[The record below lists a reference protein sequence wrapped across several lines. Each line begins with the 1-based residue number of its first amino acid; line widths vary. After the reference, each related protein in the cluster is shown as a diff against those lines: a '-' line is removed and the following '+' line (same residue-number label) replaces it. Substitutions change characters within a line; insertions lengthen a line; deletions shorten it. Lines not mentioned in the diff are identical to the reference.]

1 MGVENYHVIE
11 MVGEGSFGKVYKGRR
26 KFSGQTVAMKFILKH
41 GKSDK
46 DIQNLRQEIEILRKL
61 KHENIIAM
69 LDSFETP
76 QEFCVVT
83 EFAQGELFEILEDD
97 KCLPE
102 EQVQAIAKQLVRALH
117 YLHSNRIIHR
127 DMKPQNILIGAGS
140 IVKLCDFGFAR
151 AMSTNTVVLRSIK
164 GTPLYMA
171 PELVQEQPYNHT
183 ADLWSLGVILYELFV
198 GQPPFYTNSVYQL
211 VRHIIKDP
219 VKYPDTM
226 SSNFKSFLKGLLNKM
241 PQRRLTWPALRE
253 HPFVKETSDDLEA
266 MESRIATAAATGN
279 DAAWKGEGN
288 NKHAAPV
295 GSYAATP
302 EKKVHSSTT
311 PQNKGSRSPLTNDR
325 LHSPVAAMD
334 SPFPHEDP
342 LELTV
347 PAADSGCQVL
357 DRLESNSRTMKGAN
371 FIGQDSEAM
380 SLVLMPLMDWSKDSS
395 KPSRDQD
402 IVRVNVSLRILSNL
416 AVAGALHSDVA
427 LDDMIRELLVFTDS
441 VINMKSLDGNDLTAK
456 SFSLMKKL
464 VDISGTDL
472 RDSYIQH
479 WSILVELY
487 SKVVDYTED
496 ASGRVLNES
505 TGCIAV
511 MLSRV
516 VQGLKRSLVGGS
528 PEVASPNEVPK
539 QILRHAKTAGVAESL
554 SVCLVASGT
563 SLIAGSPNMLRAACE
578 ACRGLWAL
586 VNGFEILFT
595 AGNIYL
601 FPLKTFWS
609 HSLHR
614 LDIGEH
620 ERGSMLGIESAKVI
634 DAVAKALIK
643 SKAMQVAIYYC
654 LHQRMESALSA
665 AIQLML
671 RCCVHNES
679 ICGLLCGL
687 PNSLPATTVVSGG
700 GDGTIISEIFSIL
713 CLCTS
718 HPNKEPP
725 TGEASKSKISNPNA
739 LVLHSCLIVATTAQY
754 LKLSGRVSASFIL
767 TTTTKKQLSRLS
779 VLAHYSSSNDT
790 VTTSLQPHCLS
801 AMLALASV
809 LSLESGVPSESS
821 LSESAMPMIPPT
833 TTLCSILAIPSTDR
847 NEASSNHYG
856 MLSYWHGVRD
866 GCVGLLETRLKW
878 GGPLAVQQACA
889 KKAPQILLCLLANR
903 LLNVEMDES
912 KDLIGLSPTGVTWMI
927 SSICHCLSNGA
938 LLFREILV
946 RSENVKLISSLISET
961 HLKILKCWSG
971 PGGGTDGV
979 RDLINTVI
987 DLLAFPFVAVQNVT
1001 SGLPSTTASVSSG
1014 FLLNMGSPGGKL
1026 GVQDKDMVKGIE
1038 ANMPKYVQVLLEV
1051 GVPDR
1056 ILKCLDY
1063 VKSRDFGKPVAFLAK
1078 MASVR
1083 PLALHLLGKGLL
1095 DPGNV
1100 RKLLNSSN
1108 PREVVLDI
1116 LMIISD
1122 LARMDKD
1129 LYEHLNRADLLE
1141 SMKTFLSHEDPNVRA
1156 KTCSAIGNMCR
1167 HSPYFYS
1174 SLASQHII
1182 SLLIDRCA
1190 DPDKR
1195 TRKYA
1200 CFAIGNAA
1208 YHNDLLYE
1216 ELRRSIPLLTS
1227 LLVSS
1232 EEDKT
1237 RANAAGA
1244 LSNLVRNSNRLCED
1258 IISKGAMQ
1266 ALLKLVADCSTVA
1279 LSPSRKDA
1287 VNESPLK
1294 IALFSLAKM
1303 CSYSPCRQFVR
1314 SSELLPIIGRLKQS
1328 PDETVANYVSII
1340 IKKIAEA

>member
-1 MGVENYHVIE
+1 
-11 MVGEGSFGKVYKGRR
+11 
-26 KFSGQTVAMKFILKH
+26 
-41 GKSDK
+41 
-46 DIQNLRQEIEILRKL
+46 
-61 KHENIIAM
+61 
-69 LDSFETP
+69 
-76 QEFCVVT
+76 
-83 EFAQGELFEILEDD
+83 
-97 KCLPE
+97 
-102 EQVQAIAKQLVRALH
+102 
-117 YLHSNRIIHR
+117 
-127 DMKPQNILIGAGS
+127 
-140 IVKLCDFGFAR
+140 
-151 AMSTNTVVLRSIK
+151 
-164 GTPLYMA
+164 
-171 PELVQEQPYNHT
+171 
-183 ADLWSLGVILYELFV
+183 
-198 GQPPFYTNSVYQL
+198 
-211 VRHIIKDP
+211 
-219 VKYPDTM
+219 
-226 SSNFKSFLKGLLNKM
+226 
-241 PQRRLTWPALRE
+241 
-253 HPFVKETSDDLEA
+253 
-266 MESRIATAAATGN
+266 
-279 DAAWKGEGN
+279 
-288 NKHAAPV
+288 
-295 GSYAATP
+295 
-302 EKKVHSSTT
+302 
-311 PQNKGSRSPLTNDR
+311 
-325 LHSPVAAMD
+325 
-334 SPFPHEDP
+334 
-342 LELTV
+342 
-347 PAADSGCQVL
+347 
-357 DRLESNSRTMKGAN
+357 
-371 FIGQDSEAM
+371 M
-380 SLVLMPLMDWSKDSS
+380 SLVLMPLTDWSKDSS
-395 KPSRDQD
+395 KTSRDQD
-402 IVRVNVSLRILSNL
+402 MVRVNVSLRILSNL
-416 AVAGALHSDVA
+416 AAAGALHSDAA
-427 LDDMIRELLVFTDS
+427 LNDMIRELLVFTNS

-456 SFSLMKKL
+456 AILILLAVRAFIFLDASLCLMWFQIQTAEL
-464 VDISGTDL
+464 LTYEEVVDISGTDL

-487 SKVVDYTED
+487 SKVVDYIED
-496 ASGRVLNES
+496 ASGSLNES

-516 VQGLKRSLVGGS
+516 VQGLKRSLVGGG
-528 PEVASPNEVPK
+528 PEVGSALASPNEVPK

-554 SVCLVASGT
+554 FVCLVASGT

-578 ACRGLWAL
+578 ACRLCGR
-586 VNGFEILFT
+586 
-595 AGNIYL
+595 NIYL

-620 ERGSMLGIESAKVI
+620 ERGSMLGMESAKFI

-679 ICGLLCGL
+679 VCGLLCGL
-687 PNSLPATTVVSGG
+687 PSSLPVTTVTSGG
-700 GDGTIISEIFSIL
+700 GDGTIISEIFSTL

-725 TGEASKSKISNPNA
+725 TGEASKTKISNPNA
-739 LVLHSCLIVATTAQY
+739 LVVHSCLILATTAQY
-754 LKLSGRVSASFIL
+754 LKLSGRLSASFIL
-767 TTTTKKQLSRLS
+767 TTTPKKQLSRLS

-821 LSESAMPMIPPT
+821 FSESVMPMIPPT
-833 TTLCSILAIPSTDR
+833 TTLCSMLAIPSTDR
-847 NEASSNHYG
+847 DEVSSNHYG

-903 LLNVEMDES
+903 LPNVEMDES
-912 KDLIGLSPTGVTWMI
+912 KDLIGLSPTGITWMV

-946 RSENVKLISSLISET
+946 KSENVKLISSLISET

-1026 GVQDKDMVKGIE
+1026 GAQDKDMVKGIE

-1063 VKSRDFGKPVAFLAK
+1063 VKSRDLGKPVAFLAK

-1129 LYEHLNRADLLE
+1129 FYEHLNRADLLE

-1156 KTCSAIGNMCR
+1156 KSCSAIGNMCR

-1208 YHNDLLYE
+1208 YHNLLYE

-1237 RANAAGA
+1237 RVNAAGA

-1279 LSPSRKDA
+1279 LRPSRKDA